1 LPIAGR
7 STVSCDGDSPSTD
20 FLSGSLDM
28 ENTNRFRLKALN
40 FGLIA
45 FLITLPVLIG
55 IYTLAT

>member
-1 LPIAGR
+1 MTSRRGRAQPPAGAALQQH
-7 STVSCDGDSPSTD
+7 
-20 FLSGSLDM
+20 FHSGASDM

-40 FGLIA
+40 FGLVA